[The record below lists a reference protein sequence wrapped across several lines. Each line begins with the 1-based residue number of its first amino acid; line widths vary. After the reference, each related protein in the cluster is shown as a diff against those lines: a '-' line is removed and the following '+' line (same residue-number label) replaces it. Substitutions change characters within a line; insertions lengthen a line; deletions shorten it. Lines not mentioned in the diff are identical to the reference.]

1 MARKILKRAG
11 LGFILGAIV
20 GALIV
25 IFMGLFSD
33 GSIKLPGTA
42 LAIGGSEAGGLLV
55 QMLVSGLFGMIPM
68 AGVTFYDLESWG
80 LLKQAVVHYL
90 SYMTAFILIG
100 LFMGWVEPTVTDIGF
115 MAGIFAVYHAIIWL
129 IMYARYKA
137 EVKELDVLLEE
148 AKENS

>member
-20 GALIV
+20 GVLIV

-115 MAGIFAVYHAIIWL
+115 MAGIFAIYHAIIWL